1 MFDLQGVCQHG
12 QYVRN
17 GSIKYPK
24 PHAYLHSKEVYIILN
39 GSDERCR
46 RNCGDKIMVGKV

>member
-46 RNCGDKIMVGKV
+46 RNCGDKIMVGKG